1 MNTLRVTLGHAFV
14 IAAVGCLPMA
24 IGGCEGPQAISEG
37 EADPAAVLVPSAEG
51 KDDTLATLG
60 IDTQKNDA
68 TGGIHYL
75 GGHIEA
81 GIRDAGDVRSL
92 LLNRLAGVY
101 GLTAGSDFE
110 VVGDQRDERGHRY
123 VRLQQLQ
130 GGLKVARGQLTA
142 HIGPDGT
149 VLALLGELVPRLHQ
163 MGPSGRDGEQ
173 AVRAAVEP
181 LRASGSVLVHGPVSE
196 AIFTT
201 GTTGTTGAQR
211 DSVPAFRS
219 VVEYFDRHG
228 RVLSEVYVSQQSGAL
243 LAQYTLIHDALSRSL
258 YDLQQGCI
266 SSGSN
271 LPGRTLFAEGGTT
284 TDAAAQ
290 GAYDGAGT
298 TYWFYKNYFGRDSY
312 DNKGA
317 PLKASVHAQFSSG
330 SQCSPNNAV
339 WLGYPYNQMAYG
351 DGDGVT
357 LKNLALALDVTGH
370 ELTHAVTGVTSGL
383 VYQSESGALN
393 EAMSDII
400 GVTVATWKR
409 AGGSAAGNPQTLV
422 ADSKTWQV
430 GADAAGTQLAGG
442 ALRFMNNPTQDGY
455 SADYYPQR
463 LTGTAD
469 NGGVHGNS
477 GIANLAY
484 YLLSQG
490 GSHPRQKTTTVVTGI
505 GLAKAARIFYT
516 ADTSLLT
523 ANATFQDARNATAQ
537 AAQSLFGVCSAEWT
551 STHRAW
557 DAVGVPGSWTPCQG
571 GTPGTPPPATINEV
585 KPNNTFATAMAI
597 TTSGTTVTGQ
607 LASSTDTGYFKV
619 QLPAGG
625 SLSAR
630 LTVPAQSD
638 FDLYIYNSNGT
649 LIAKSENGLGVAD
662 EAQVTNTGTAT
673 FTRYIRVTYY
683 SGSLGSAAPYQLKLS
698 W

>member
-1 MNTLRVTLGHAFV
+1 MHSLRTALGHAVV
-14 IAAVGCLPMA
+14 IAAVGCLPMTL
-24 IGGCEGPQAISEG
+24 GGCEGPQAISEG
-37 EADPAAVLVPSAEG
+37 EADPATVLVPSAEG
-51 KDDTLATLG
+51 KDNTLATLG
-60 IDTQKNDA
+60 IDTQTSDSA
-68 TGGIHYL
+68 GSIHYL

-81 GIRDAGDVRSL
+81 GIRDASDVRTL
-92 LLNRLAGVY
+92 LLNRLAGAY
-101 GLTAGSDFE
+101 QLTAGTDFE
-110 VVGDQRDERGHRY
+110 ILGDQRDERGHRY

-130 GGLKVARGQLTA
+130 GGLRVARGQLTA

-173 AVRAAVEP
+173 MVRAALAP
-181 LRASGSVLVHGPVSE
+181 LRASGQLQVHGPVSE

-201 GTTGTTGAQR
+201 AQR
-211 DSVPAFRS
+211 DSVPAFRT
-219 VVEYFDRHG
+219 VVEYFDSKG

-243 LAQYTLIHDALSRSL
+243 LAQYTLIHDALSRSM

-271 LPGRTLFAEGGTT
+271 LPGRSLFGEGGSSS
-284 TDAAAQ
+284 DAAAQ

-312 DNKGA
+312 DGKGA

-351 DGDGVT
+351 DGDGQT

-370 ELTHAVTGVTSGL
+370 ELTHAVTGSTSGL
-383 VYQSESGALN
+383 VYQNESGALN

-409 AGGSAAGNPQTLV
+409 AGGSAAGNPATLV
-422 ADSKTWQV
+422 ADAKTWQV
-430 GADAAGTQLAGG
+430 GADAAGAQLAGG
-442 ALRFMNNPTQDGY
+442 ALRFMNNPTLDGY

-463 LTGTAD
+463 LSGTAD

-505 GLAKAARIFYT
+505 GLAKASRIFYT

-551 STHRAW
+551 STQKAW
-557 DAVGVPGSWTPCQG
+557 DAVGVPGAWTPCQG
-571 GTPGTPPPATINEV
+571 GTPGTPPPSTINEV
-585 KPNNTFATAMAI
+585 KPNNTLATAMAI
-597 TTSGTTVTGQ
+597 TTTGTTVVGQ
-607 LASSTDTGYFKV
+607 LASSGDTGYFKV
-619 QLPAGG
+619 QLPAGA
-625 SLSAR
+625 SLSAH

-662 EAQVTNTGTAT
+662 DAQVTNTGTQT

-683 SGSLGSAAPYQLKLS
+683 SGTLGSAAPYQLKLS
-698 W
+698 F